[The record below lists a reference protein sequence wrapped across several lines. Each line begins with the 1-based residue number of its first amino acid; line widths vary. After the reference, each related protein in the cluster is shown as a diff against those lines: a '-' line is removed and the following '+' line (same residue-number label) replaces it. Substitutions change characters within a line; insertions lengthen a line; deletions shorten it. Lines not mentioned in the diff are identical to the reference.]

1 MTDSPVRIAFVI
13 TELDEGGAERALVQ
27 IVTRLDRSRWEPRV
41 FSLAGRGP
49 LTAKLEAAEIPVFDC
64 GATSASNPLH
74 IWRAYSKLKR
84 ELTPWQPQIVQTF
97 LFHANLL
104 GRIAAWRARVP
115 HVLSGIRVADRRG
128 KMRLRLDRWTERF
141 VEKHVC
147 VSQAVAD
154 FCIAES
160 GLDAAKVEVI
170 ANGVDL
176 EQFREAEPKDLSEF
190 GIPEGAK
197 VVVSVGRLDPQKD
210 PFCLMAAFERLTK
223 EVPEAHLLLI
233 GNGPLGAEIRSRLSR
248 KEHRGKPIPDGW
260 WKRVPDRIHL
270 AGWQRD
276 VPGILKS
283 ADVFALSSRFE
294 GMPNAVLE
302 AGAAGVPVVATE
314 AEGVAEIVEN
324 GESGWLVGIGDQS
337 GLAEALTEAL
347 SDSEAAQNRAS
358 QLQSVISEKFT
369 WDQVASRYDQLFCDL
384 LEKKP
389 AACK

>member
-64 GATSASNPLH
+64 GAASASNPLH

-128 KMRLRLDRWTERF
+128 KMRLRLDRWTEHF

-160 GLDAAKVEVI
+160 RLDAARVEVI

-176 EQFREAEPKDLSEF
+176 DLFRDAEPKDLSEF
-190 GIPEGAK
+190 GVPGGAK
-197 VVVSVGRLDPQKD
+197 VVLSVGRLDPQKD
-210 PFCLMAAFERLTK
+210 PLCLLAAFSQVARQTES
-223 EVPEAHLLLI
+223 AHLLFV
-233 GNGPLGAEIRSRLSR
+233 GDGPLRGEVTTRIAESPLR
-248 KEHRGKPIPDGW
+248 
-260 WKRVPDRIHL
+260 DRIHL
-270 AGWQRD
+270 AGWQRN

-283 ADVFALSSRFE
+283 GDVFALSSRFE

-337 GLAEALTEAL
+337 GLSEALTEAL
-347 SDSEAAQNRAS
+347 TDPEAAQTRAFR
-358 QLQSVISEKFT
+358 LQSIISEKFT
-369 WDQVASRYDQLFCDL
+369 WNQVASRYDQLYHEL
-384 LEKKP
+384 LHQKTGP
-389 AACK
+389 SQ

>member
-27 IVTRLDRSRWEPRV
+27 IVTRLDRARWEPRV
-41 FSLAGRGP
+41 FSLSGRGP

-74 IWRAYSKLKR
+74 IWRAYSKLKS

-115 HVLSGIRVADRRG
+115 HVVSGIRVADRRG
-128 KMRLRLDRWTERF
+128 KLRLRLDRWTERF

-154 FCIAES
+154 FCITES
-160 GLDAAKVEVI
+160 GLDAGKVEVI

-176 EQFREAEPKDLSEF
+176 ELFRDAEPKDLSEF
-190 GIPEGAK
+190 GVPGGAK
-197 VVVSVGRLDPQKD
+197 VVLSVGRLDPQKD
-210 PFCLMAAFERLTK
+210 PLCLLAAFSQVARQTES
-223 EVPEAHLLLI
+223 AHLLFV
-233 GNGPLGAEIRSRLSR
+233 GDGPL
-248 KEHRGKPIPDGW
+248 RGKLTARIAESPL
-260 WKRVPDRIHL
+260 RDRIHL
-270 AGWQRD
+270 AGWQRN

-283 ADVFALSSRFE
+283 GDVFALPSRFE

-302 AGAAGVPVVATE
+302 AGAAGIPVVATE

-347 SDSEAAQNRAS
+347 TDPEAAHTRAS
-358 QLQSVISEKFT
+358 RLQSVTSEKFT
-369 WDQVASRYDQLFCDL
+369 WNQVASRYDQLYHEL
-384 LEKKP
+384 LHQKP
-389 AACK
+389 AVSQ

>member
-1 MTDSPVRIAFVI
+1 MLATDSHFPMTDSPVRIAFVI

-147 VSQAVAD
+147 VSQSVAD

-160 GLDAAKVEVI
+160 GLDAAKVKVI

-190 GIPEGAK
+190 GVPTGAK
-197 VVVSVGRLDPQKD
+197 VVLSVGRLDPQKD
-210 PFCLMAAFERLTK
+210 PLCLLAAFS
-223 EVPEAHLLLI
+223 EVARKSESAHLLFV
-233 GNGPLGAEIRSRLSR
+233 GDGPL
-248 KEHRGKPIPDGW
+248 RGELATRIAKSPL
-260 WKRVPDRIHL
+260 RDRIHL

-283 ADVFALSSRFE
+283 TDAFALSSRYE

-324 GESGWLVGIGDQS
+324 GERGWLVGIGDQS

-347 SDSEAAQNRAS
+347 SDSEVAQNRAS

-369 WDQVASRYDQLFCDL
+369 WDQVASRYDQLYCDL
-384 LEKKP
+384 VEKKP
-389 AACK
+389 VTSQ

>member
-1 MTDSPVRIAFVI
+1 MLATDSHFTMIDLPVRIAFVI

-49 LTAKLEAAEIPVFDC
+49 LTAKLEAAGIPAFDC

-74 IWRAYSKLKR
+74 IWRAYSKLKH
-84 ELTPWQPQIVQTF
+84 ELTAWQPKIVQTF

-104 GRIAAWRARVP
+104 GRIAARRARVP
-115 HVLSGIRVADRRG
+115 HILSGIRVADQRG

-147 VSQAVAD
+147 VSQSVAD

-176 EQFREAEPKDLSEF
+176 EQFRDAEPKDLGEF
-190 GIPEGAK
+190 GVPKGAK
-197 VVVSVGRLDPQKD
+197 VVLSVGRLDPQKD
-210 PFCLMAAFERLTK
+210 PLCLLAAFS
-223 EVPEAHLLLI
+223 EVARKTESAHLI
-233 GNGPLGAEIRSRLSR
+233 FVGDGPLRGELAAKIAESPER
-248 KEHRGKPIPDGW
+248 
-260 WKRVPDRIHL
+260 DRIHL
-270 AGWQRD
+270 AGWARD

-283 ADVFALSSRFE
+283 ADVFTLSSRFE

-337 GLAEALTEAL
+337 GLTEALTEAL
-347 SDSEAAQNRAS
+347 TDAETANKRTKK
-358 QLQSVISEKFT
+358 LQIVISKKFT
-369 WDQVASRYDQLFCDL
+369 WNRVASRYDQLYCDL
-384 LEKKP
+384 LKMKP
-389 AACK
+389 AASQ